1 MPVKSDDKKI
11 AQETEKNNTPATS
24 SKLEARLDEL
34 EILIRQNIQW
44 SEVLY
49 KDTKKIRR
57 RLFAMQLWGW
67 FKLALLLTPFVLGA
81 IFLPPYYHQAKDW
94 YRVNI
99 EEPQQK
105 MGNNLNNFLNY
116 LPTKGSADSAR

>member
-11 AQETEKNNTPATS
+11 GLETEKMSTPATS

-67 FKLALLLTPFVLGA
+67 FKLALLLTPFVLGI
-81 IFLPPYYHQAKDW
+81 IFLPPYYRQAKDW

-105 MGNNLNNFLNY
+105 MENNMNKFLDY
-116 LPTKGSADSAR
+116 LPGNGSPTSAR